1 MDFRSPIATVIP
13 GARGE
18 VLGIL
23 AATTAPLTGRG
34 IAELASGAVS
44 QSGVSKALAPLV
56 ASGLVTCERAGAANL
71 YRLNRDHVA
80 ADAVLS
86 AAGAH
91 LELLDRIATTV
102 NSWTPRPVAV
112 WMFGSAARGRATPS
126 SDVDILIVRPDGI
139 DDTDHSWD
147 TNVLRLVD
155 AVHRWS
161 GNTCECLEYSSSEFA
176 SLVKTGD
183 PLIASLRRDGIVIA
197 GGSPHELTTAEG

>member
-1 MDFRSPIATVIP
+1 MTDQHP
-13 GARGE
+13 E
-18 VLGIL
+18 L
-23 AATTAPLTGRG
+23 AAEQAYIDRAYECLE
-34 IAELASGAVS
+34 A
-44 QSGVSKALAPLV
+44 SKADALKIRELTVTGPGGTHQARVERNAFDEKIVSRLEQLEIGDAALV
-56 ASGLVTCERAGAANL
+56 FGRI
-71 YRLNRDHVA
+71 
-80 ADAVLS
+80 
-86 AAGAH
+86 
-91 LELLDRIATTV
+91 DR
-102 NSWTPRPVAV
+102 
-112 WMFGSAARGRATPS
+112 
-126 SDVDILIVRPDGI
+126 I